1 MPVRKFDCMQRKNGG
16 QEMKAAMTAALCA
29 LLVFASTPARADF
42 KYTDTSTITG
52 GSLKGMMKAV
62 GVFSKQASQAM
73 KPTVTTHYLK
83 GDRLRM
89 DSSDGQI
96 EIIDLAARTFT
107 TIDTQKKTYTQ
118 ITFDEMKAAMQKAQ
132 EQMQQAQQKADQQ
145 SKQKD
150 VNAKMN
156 AKITVTPGTGSRQIQ
171 GLTANEMKVQIDM
184 EIQAQDNSQPSA
196 QQAGPMS
203 GTISTSIDSWVAP
216 SVPGY
221 EELGAFFQR
230 MAKEID
236 WVPPSNIHIDPRVSQ
251 SMDEVQKNQEKFKG
265 LPLLQYM
272 SMTMAGQQ
280 GAGGSTA
287 ASNSSSANSNSSS
300 SSSNN
305 DTPTSMS
312 GAMVK
317 GLGGLFG
324 KKKKDDAPPAEANKD
339 NPPPPSTPGSLIEMT
354 IEVSSFSNS
363 SLDASLFEIPA
374 GLTRVQ
380 QNPDQIVPSGKR

>member
-1 MPVRKFDCMQRKNGG
+1 
-16 QEMKAAMTAALCA
+16 MKAAMTTALCA

-52 GSLKGMMKAV
+52 GSLKGMMKTV
-62 GVFSKQASQAM
+62 SVFSKQASQAM

-89 DSSDGQI
+89 DNSDGQI
-96 EIIDLAARTFT
+96 QIIDLAARTFT
-107 TIDTQKKTYTQ
+107 TIDTQKKTYTVL
-118 ITFDEMKAAMQKAQ
+118 TFDEMKAAMQKAQ
-132 EQMQQAQQKADQQ
+132 QQAAQQKAEQQQ

-150 VNAKMN
+150 VNAN
-156 AKITVTPGTGSRQIQ
+156 VSAKITVMPGTGASRQIQ
-171 GLTANEMKVQIDM
+171 GLTANEMKIQIDM
-184 EIQAQDNSQPSA
+184 EIQAQDNSQPSS
-196 QQAGPMS
+196 QQAGPVS
-203 GTISTSIDSWVAP
+203 GTITTSIDSWVAP

-230 MAKEID
+230 MGKEID

-251 SMDEVQKNQEKFKG
+251 SMDEVQKNQSKYKG
-265 LPLLQYM
+265 LPLIQYM

-287 ASNSSSANSNSSS
+287 DSNTSSANSNSSS

-324 KKKKDDAPPAEANKD
+324 KKKNKDDAPPADANKD

-380 QNPDQIVPSGKR
+380 QNPDQIVPTGKR

>member
-1 MPVRKFDCMQRKNGG
+1 
-16 QEMKAAMTAALCA
+16 MKAAMTAALCA
-29 LLVFASTPARADF
+29 LLVFASTPAHADF
-42 KYTDTSTITG
+42 KYTDTSSITG
-52 GSLKGMMKAV
+52 GSLKGMMKTV
-62 GVFSKQASQAM
+62 SVFSKQASQAM

-96 EIIDLAARTFT
+96 QIIDLAARTFT

-118 ITFDEMKAAMQKAQ
+118 ITFDQLKAAMQNAQ
-132 EQMQQAQQKADQQ
+132 QQAEQQKAEKQPKQQ
-145 SKQKD
+145 D
-150 VNAKMN
+150 VNAN
-156 AKITVTPGTGSRQIQ
+156 VSAKITVTPGTGSRQIQ
-171 GLTANEMKVQIDM
+171 GLTANEMKIQIDM
-184 EIQAQDNSQPSA
+184 EIQAQDNSQPAS
-196 QQAGPMS
+196 QQAGPVS
-203 GTISTSIDSWVAP
+203 GTITTSIDSWVAP

-221 EELGAFFQR
+221 EELSDFFQR
-230 MAKEID
+230 MGKEID

-251 SMDEVQKNQEKFKG
+251 SMDEVQKNQSKYKG
-265 LPLLQYM
+265 LPLIQYM

-287 ASNSSSANSNSSS
+287 DSNTSNANSNSS

-324 KKKKDDAPPAEANKD
+324 KKKNKDDAPPADANKD
-339 NPPPPSTPGSLIEMT
+339 VPPPPSTPGSLIEMT

-380 QNPDQIVPSGKR
+380 QNPDQMLPSAKH